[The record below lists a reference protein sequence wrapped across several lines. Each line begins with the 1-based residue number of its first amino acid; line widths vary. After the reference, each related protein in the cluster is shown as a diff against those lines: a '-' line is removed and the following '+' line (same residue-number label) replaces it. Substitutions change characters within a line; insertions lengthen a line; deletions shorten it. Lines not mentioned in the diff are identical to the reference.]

1 MADDDTRGETK
12 GKTPRPGTGRA
23 TGSKKSA
30 SAKAGAARSKPATK
44 ATAPKPGTKPARAGA
59 SNVTAKSEQAETI
72 ATQGQGTDGS
82 VAGGAGRPKGLGR
95 GFIGL
100 ALGIVVI
107 IGLVFALPVTRD
119 RIAALLSS
127 PEPPPAVTA
136 ARVGGGSTG
145 AEIGAIAQRL
155 GRLEKTLSRLGDDMA
170 ALKVAPETGEGAESA
185 DTQGAIQSLQRR
197 LVAIEARPTA
207 APGAGA
213 GAGASIEAL
222 DKRLDGLA
230 KTISALEARVGR
242 ASTGRNVAG
251 RDVKQTLALMALSNA
266 LRRGAPFQALA
277 GPARAVM
284 VGSENDALADR
295 LDALA
300 RYAEK
305 GVPGRASLASRFAA
319 LPRSA
324 EKSPPP
330 AGPKPAGA
338 DEGKS
343 IWDRVAARVK
353 GLVKIRKVGGNGAP
367 PAKPGPWAPAS
378 KAMVA
383 GNLGAAVAALQGAGN
398 SEVAAWRRDA
408 RARIDGDVIADALDT
423 LTATRLGAKS
433 DNP

>member
-1 MADDDTRGETK
+1 
-12 GKTPRPGTGRA
+12 
-23 TGSKKSA
+23 
-30 SAKAGAARSKPATK
+30 
-44 ATAPKPGTKPARAGA
+44 
-59 SNVTAKSEQAETI
+59 VTAKSAQAETI
-72 ATQGQGTDGS
+72 AGQGQGTDGS
-82 VAGGAGRPKGLGR
+82 VAGGAGRPKGLRR
-95 GFIGL
+95 GFVGL

-127 PEPPPAVTA
+127 PEPPPPVTA
-136 ARVGGGSTG
+136 ARVDGGSTG
-145 AEIGAIAQRL
+145 AEIGAMAQRL
-155 GRLEKTLSRLGDDMA
+155 GRLEKTLSRLGDDIA
-170 ALKVAPETGEGAESA
+170 ALKAAPAADEGAASA

-207 APGAGA
+207 APD
-213 GAGASIEAL
+213 AGASIEAL

-251 RDVKQTLALMALSNA
+251 REVKQTLALMALANA

-367 PAKPGPWAPAS
+367 PVKAGPWAAAS

-398 SEVAAWRRDA
+398 GEVAAWRRDA
-408 RARIDGDVIADALDT
+408 RARIEVDAIADALDT
-423 LTATRLGAKS
+423 LTAARLGAKS

>member
-1 MADDDTRGETK
+1 M
-12 GKTPRPGTGRA
+12 
-23 TGSKKSA
+23 
-30 SAKAGAARSKPATK
+30 
-44 ATAPKPGTKPARAGA
+44 
-59 SNVTAKSEQAETI
+59 
-72 ATQGQGTDGS
+72 
-82 VAGGAGRPKGLGR
+82 
-95 GFIGL
+95 
-100 ALGIVVI
+100 
-107 IGLVFALPVTRD
+107 
-119 RIAALLSS
+119 
-127 PEPPPAVTA
+127 
-136 ARVGGGSTG
+136 
-145 AEIGAIAQRL
+145 
-155 GRLEKTLSRLGDDMA
+155 
-170 ALKVAPETGEGAESA
+170 
-185 DTQGAIQSLQRR
+185 QRR

-207 APGAGA
+207 APD
-213 GAGASIEAL
+213 AGASIEAL

-242 ASTGRNVAG
+242 ASTGRDVAG

-330 AGPKPAGA
+330 AAPKPAGA

-367 PAKPGPWAPAS
+367 PVKPGPWAAAS

-398 SEVAAWRRDA
+398 GEVAAWRRDA